1 MKNQKTKSTI
11 THLMAACLLLAAF
24 GPPGAE
30 LSRAQNGRGGP
41 PGPFEFHGV
50 LPDTICGFA
59 VDVTI
64 VGENGVI
71 FLPGGDV
78 LVTAPALYG
87 TFTNSQDPSKSV
99 TFNGFTGPGFV
110 GPVQNG
116 QQTVHALGR
125 SALWGPSF
133 GLHLVIGEWT
143 FVLDA
148 NTGYLLQTP
157 TGTGQ
162 MIDICELIQ

>member
-1 MKNQKTKSTI
+1 MKSTI

-24 GPPGAE
+24 GPPAAE
-30 LSRAQNGRGGP
+30 LSRAQGLGSP
-41 PGPFEFHGV
+41 PQPFQFTAV

-64 VGENGVI
+64 AGKSGVI

-87 TFTNSQDPSKSV
+87 TFTNHNDPSKSV
-99 TFNGFTGPGFV
+99 TLNITGPAFV
-110 GPVQNG
+110 VSDNG
-116 QQTVHALGR
+116 QTTTLHGLGR
-125 SALWGPSF
+125 GAAWGPSF
-133 GLHLVIGEWT
+133 GLHLFVGNWT
-143 FVLDA
+143 FALDDA
-148 NTGYLLQTP
+148 TGFLVQPP

-162 MIDICELIQ
+162 MIDICGLIN